1 MKQKSIGRIV
11 TLVSAAIWGTSF
23 PVVAW
28 GLNIIDPFTFVLGRF
43 WISTIVLLPLIFLNE
58 KHRSTFLEY
67 LHDKTIMIM
76 GVMNGIA
83 FLLQFIGQQWTT
95 ATKAA
100 IITDSNVIFV
110 AIFSAFLLSE
120 RITLKR
126 ALGIITALFGIFLII
141 TNGDI
146 YALAGGTILG
156 DITVLSAGIIWSFYI
171 ILNKEKTSQ
180 NVDITSLMTVIIV
193 WTTITLQLIHIAYAF
208 TNEII
213 VLDFYYAL
221 ILIAY
226 TGLFTTIISFFLW
239 LEGLKWLEATTSTV
253 YLLVG
258 PIVAALI
265 SVIFLNEVL
274 TLYIILGGIL
284 VGLGIYL
291 VEEK

>member
-1 MKQKSIGRIV
+1 VDKKLFGRII
-11 TLVSAAIWGTSF
+11 TIISAVIWGTSF
-23 PVVAW
+23 PVIAW

-146 YALAGGTILG
+146 YALTGGTILG
-156 DITVLSAGIIWSFYI
+156 DVTVLSAGIIWSFYI

-193 WTTITLQLIHIAYAF
+193 WTTITLQLIHIVYAF
-208 TNEII
+208 TSEII

-239 LEGLKWLEATTSTV
+239 LEGLKWLEATTSTI

-258 PIVAALI
+258 PIVATLI

>member
-1 MKQKSIGRIV
+1 MDKKLFGRII
-11 TLVSAAIWGTSF
+11 TIISAVIWGTSF
-23 PVVAW
+23 PVIAW

-146 YALAGGTILG
+146 YALTGGTILG
-156 DITVLSAGIIWSFYI
+156 DVTVLSAGIIWSFYI

-193 WTTITLQLIHIAYAF
+193 WTTITLQLIHIVYAF
-208 TNEII
+208 TSEII

-239 LEGLKWLEATTSTV
+239 LEGLKWLEATTSTI

>member
-110 AIFSAFLLSE
+110 AIFSTFLLSE

-146 YALAGGTILG
+146 YALTGGTILG
-156 DITVLSAGIIWSFYI
+156 DVTVLSAGIIWSFYI

-193 WTTITLQLIHIAYAF
+193 WTTITLQLIHIVYAF

-213 VLDFYYAL
+213 VSDFYYAL

>member
-1 MKQKSIGRIV
+1 VDKKLFGRII
-11 TLVSAAIWGTSF
+11 TIISAVIWGTSF
-23 PVVAW
+23 PVIAW

-146 YALAGGTILG
+146 YALTGGTILG
-156 DITVLSAGIIWSFYI
+156 DVTVLSAGIIWSFYI

-193 WTTITLQLIHIAYAF
+193 WTTITLQLIHIVYAF
-208 TNEII
+208 TSEII

-239 LEGLKWLEATTSTV
+239 LEGLKWLEATTSTI